1 MNPSHYPM
9 NWGQYAGLR
18 GEPREPRS
26 RVIFVTIQQE
36 PPLFLASNPFEAMSA
51 AMAAN
56 SFPAWFDEGAG
67 TSALARPCPPGPPP
81 ACIQDAEI
89 VEERPYREDARR
101 EHPKRRV
108 RRQRERGAH
117 AEVPGETAV
126 SPLLEA
132 RVVRML
138 GYGEFKRLLAGQLA
152 HPERAGDGDQ
162 IQCSVQVF
170 EAASPLPPVEVAR
183 AIHGGG
189 KPEGQFCLLTRGLA
203 ERLQLTGLVAR
214 AEPPAIRFVH
224 VTVMLDPTAKQ
235 SAATAPPP
243 PQPEALKTAVPERF
257 VKPWEFRFTREE
269 ALYDMAET
277 QKRSGISAFLARL
290 ARWRRGAA
298 EIRKWHTLLQGKSA
312 EDQLWAVRPPAAAL
326 ADPEVKRWVSE
337 TLASCGYA
345 PEPMLAEW
353 EIYWRRKGL

>member
-9 NWGQYAGLR
+9 SWGQYAGLR
-18 GEPREPRS
+18 GEPRS

-36 PPLFLASNPFEAMSA
+36 PPVFVAANPFEVMGA

-56 SFPAWFDEGAG
+56 SYPAWFEEGAA
-67 TSALARPCPPGPPP
+67 TAALARPAPAPPP
-81 ACIQDAEI
+81 AAFIQDAEI
-89 VEERPYREDARR
+89 VEERPYREEARR
-101 EHPKRRV
+101 EQPKRRG
-108 RRQRERGAH
+108 RRQTER
-117 AEVPGETAV
+117 AERAVEDSEPAV

-138 GYGEFKRLLAGQLA
+138 GYGEFKRLLSGQLA
-152 HPERAGDGDQ
+152 HPERAGDGEQ
-162 IQCSVQVF
+162 IQCSVQVY

-183 AIHGGG
+183 AIHGGR
-189 KPEGQFCLLTRGLA
+189 KPDGQFCVLTRGLA

-224 VTVMLDPTAKQ
+224 VTVMLDPTAKPSA
-235 SAATAPPP
+235 SAAAA
-243 PQPEALKTAVPERF
+243 PQPEALKTAAPDRY

-269 ALYDMAET
+269 AQYDMAEAK
-277 QKRSGISAFLARL
+277 QRGAFSRLVARL
-290 ARWRRGAA
+290 KGWRRNGA

-312 EDQLWAVRPPAAAL
+312 EDQLWSVRPPAAAL
-326 ADPEVKRWVSE
+326 EDPEVKRWVSE
-337 TLASCGYA
+337 TLASNGYA

>member
-9 NWGQYAGLR
+9 NWGQHAGLR

-26 RVIFVTIQQE
+26 RVIFVTIQHE
-36 PPLFLASNPFEAMSA
+36 PPPLFLANPFEAMTA
-51 AMAAN
+51 AMAAH
-56 SFPAWFDEGAG
+56 SFPAWFDESAG
-67 TSALARPCPPGPPP
+67 TAALARPSPPGPPP
-81 ACIQDAEI
+81 AYIQDAEI

-101 EHPKRRV
+101 EQPKRRG
-108 RRQRERGAH
+108 RRQAEPGAR
-117 AEVPGETAV
+117 AAAPAQPAV

-152 HPERAGDGDQ
+152 HPERAGDGDP

-170 EAASPLPPVEVAR
+170 EAAAPIPPVEAAR

-235 SAATAPPP
+235 SAAAAAP
-243 PQPEALKTAVPERF
+243 PQPEAPKTAVPERF

-277 QKRSGISAFLARL
+277 QKRSGISALLTWLR
-290 ARWRRGAA
+290 RWRRGAA

-312 EDQLWAVRPPAAAL
+312 EDQLWAVRPPADAL
-326 ADPEVKRWVSE
+326 ADPEVKRWVSG
-337 TLASCGYA
+337 TLAACGYA

>member
-1 MNPSHYPM
+1 
-9 NWGQYAGLR
+9 
-18 GEPREPRS
+18 
-26 RVIFVTIQQE
+26 
-36 PPLFLASNPFEAMSA
+36 
-51 AMAAN
+51 
-56 SFPAWFDEGAG
+56 
-67 TSALARPCPPGPPP
+67 
-81 ACIQDAEI
+81 
-89 VEERPYREDARR
+89 
-101 EHPKRRV
+101 
-108 RRQRERGAH
+108 
-117 AEVPGETAV
+117 
-126 SPLLEA
+126 
-132 RVVRML
+132 
-138 GYGEFKRLLAGQLA
+138 
-152 HPERAGDGDQ
+152 
-162 IQCSVQVF
+162 
-170 EAASPLPPVEVAR
+170 
-183 AIHGGG
+183 
-189 KPEGQFCLLTRGLA
+189 
-203 ERLQLTGLVAR
+203 
-214 AEPPAIRFVH
+214 
-224 VTVMLDPTAKQ
+224 MLDPTAKQ